1 MEPIIKSLARIL
13 NLPFYPWMA
22 GIYPILHL
30 YSENL
35 GLVIDH
41 EVVTVLILM
50 LAATSIAFPAA
61 NLILKDWHKT
71 AFILGICSVVFSLSG
86 HVYELAFATIPLD
99 SWTEIVFIALGATFY
114 LLHKRG
120 SAASYERITAPANL
134 LALALLIWPVAAIG
148 SDLLTRSEI
157 DLGVSSI
164 SSSNSLENT
173 VAKIKDSPARPDIY
187 YIIPDGYP
195 SDGWLSEA
203 MAYDNSDFTRALES
217 RGFVV
222 VDHAQSNYGLT
233 LLSMASILNMR
244 FYGNNESPFSDLDFL
259 RLAIADNEVA
269 RQLQKR
275 GYTFVQYLSGYI
287 IPSPIADINRDFT
300 PMGPINVQVIAELS
314 ATVMRDHQGALRR
327 SADNGHF
334 FKQSFLALYLD
345 TTILRIRASE
355 IEAIFSQDK
364 YKAYGK
370 FAPERFLDTVEEIAS
385 IVAMPEATFTMVHFL
400 KPHGPTTFDAHGN
413 IIEPN
418 RSPSHEQYFA
428 EFGFTNSKFLQ
439 IIDTILE
446 GSPHQPIILFQAD
459 HGSTYGDVWTD
470 DGRLT
475 HFDIYSAV
483 YLPDSFSISY
493 PQPFTTVN
501 TFPLIFNEIFET
513 DYPLQ
518 DDLLFDIPRGYK
530 TPFEQVNV
538 TDAFI
543 HR

>member
-1 MEPIIKSLARIL
+1 MRNAVGMVSRF
-13 NLPFYPWMA
+13 PFYLWLL
-22 GIYPILHL
+22 GFYPILHL
-30 YSENL
+30 YAENL
-35 GLVIDH
+35 GLVFDG

-61 NLILKDWHKT
+61 NLLLKDRHKT
-71 AFILGICSVVFSLSG
+71 AFILGLCSVFFSLSG

-233 LLSMASILNMR
+233 LVSMASILNMR
-244 FYGNNESPFSDLDFL
+244 FYGNNKSPFTDLDFL

-275 GYTFVQYLSGYI
+275 GYTFVQYLSGYN
-287 IPSPIADINRDFT
+287 IPSPLADINRDFT
-300 PMGPINVQVIAELS
+300 PEGPIDVNVVADLS
-314 ATVMRDHQGALRR
+314 GAVMKNHRGAKRK
-327 SADNGHF
+327 SADIGHF

-370 FAPERFLDTVEEIAS
+370 FAPERFLDTVNEIES
-385 IVAMPEATFTMVHFL
+385 IAAMPEATFTIVHL
-400 KPHGPTTFDAHGN
+400 MKPHGPTSFDENGN
-413 IIEPN
+413 TIDG
-418 RSPSHEQYFA
+418 SFDPSHEEYFA
-428 EFGFTNSKFLQ
+428 DFRFTNSKFLQ
-439 IIDTILE
+439 MIDTIIRE
-446 GSPHQPIILFQAD
+446 SENQPVIVFQAD
-459 HGSTYGDVWTD
+459 HGSKYGRTHTD
-470 DGRLT
+470 GGRLT
-475 HFDIYSAV
+475 HFNVYAAY
-483 YLPDSFSISY
+483 YLPKSYSISIPTPY
-493 PQPFTTVN
+493 TLIN

-513 DYPLQ
+513 DYPMQ
-518 DDLLFDIPRGYK
+518 SNQLFDVPRGYK
-530 TPFEQVNV
+530 TPFTQFEV
-538 TDAFI
+538 TEGFL
-543 HR
+543 HG